1 MQRDLVIRASHGDQD
16 AFAVLAAGSV
26 DRCYALAYRIL
37 RDAELARDAVQAAL
51 LGAWQDLPAIHDPDR
66 FDAWLYRL
74 VVRACH
80 VEARQHRR
88 LAATVRLL
96 PGDHP
101 RQPGAVMSVADRDQ
115 LDRRFRRLP
124 REQRSVVVLHHYLGL
139 PLAEV
144 AATLG
149 ISTGTARS
157 RLHHAMR
164 QLQVA
169 LETDDRCA
177 VTSRE

>member
-1 MQRDLVIRASHGDQD
+1 
-16 AFAVLAAGSV
+16 
-26 DRCYALAYRIL
+26 
-37 RDAELARDAVQAAL
+37 
-51 LGAWQDLPAIHDPDR
+51 
-66 FDAWLYRL
+66 
-74 VVRACH
+74 
-80 VEARQHRR
+80 
-88 LAATVRLL
+88 
-96 PGDHP
+96 
-101 RQPGAVMSVADRDQ
+101 MSVADRDQ
-115 LDRRFRRLP
+115 LERGFRRLP
-124 REQRSVVVLHHYLGL
+124 REQRSVVVLHRYLGL

-169 LETDDRCA
+169 LETDDRSA